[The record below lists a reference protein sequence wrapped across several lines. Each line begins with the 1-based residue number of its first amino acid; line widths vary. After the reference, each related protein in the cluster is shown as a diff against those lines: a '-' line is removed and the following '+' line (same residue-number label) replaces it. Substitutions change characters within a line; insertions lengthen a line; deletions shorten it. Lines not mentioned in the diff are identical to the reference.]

1 MDFTNLVFGLSAQW
15 HLVMMVTGQQIRVI
29 KYKQRT
35 GRLLIPAI
43 NSPTLQLTVILS
55 APRKC
60 CVIAHKHIIPKDVWP
75 YPKISERIKAW
86 NCDEKSRTYT
96 TSMPEKTHTFNMTG
110 KNDPK
115 TWYHSRVENKE
126 CHHMIILILVWV
138 LTLQHH
144 KGSKAELC
152 SYYMIILRAVIMTV
166 FTCHTGQISLYCKDW
181 KHWQNRLCFLP
192 QQ

>member
-1 MDFTNLVFGLSAQW
+1 VDFTNLVFGLSAQW

-75 YPKISERIKAW
+75 YPKISERIKA
-86 NCDEKSRTYT
+86 
-96 TSMPEKTHTFNMTG
+96 
-110 KNDPK
+110 
-115 TWYHSRVENKE
+115 
-126 CHHMIILILVWV
+126 
-138 LTLQHH
+138 
-144 KGSKAELC
+144 
-152 SYYMIILRAVIMTV
+152 
-166 FTCHTGQISLYCKDW
+166 
-181 KHWQNRLCFLP
+181 
-192 QQ
+192 